1 MTKCEYCGEEIGL
14 LAVRYTWLDKENNR
28 AMHDKCYEEY
38 KIQNQGKIK
47 QVEEQRKL
55 ESGIIGRM
63 DFLTL
68 HGLTDQRY
76 NLIFTEKKLIGQYVG
91 GNTVAFLAGGMI
103 GVAIADSLQKK
114 KAMGMTEETNPEK
127 ILSSHKKNF
136 AIDYMDVAEIEL
148 KKKNLK
154 ILLNQKHEIV
164 GKKLFFIFQNDQHND
179 IESILMNIAPIKMMM
194 KY

>member
-55 ESGIIGRM
+55 ESGIIGRI

-76 NLIFTEKKLIGQYVG
+76 NLIFTEKKLIGQYIG
-91 GNTVAFLAGGMI
+91 GNTVAFLVGGMI
-103 GVAIADSLQKK
+103 GAAIADSLQKK
-114 KAMGMTEETNPEK
+114 KSIGMTEETNPEK

-136 AIDYMDVAEIEL
+136 TIDYMDIVEIEL

-164 GKKLFFIFQNDQHND
+164 GKKLFFIFPMDQHDN
-179 IESILMNIAPIKMMM
+179 IESILMKIAPIKMMM

>member
-1 MTKCEYCGEEIGL
+1 
-14 LAVRYTWLDKENNR
+14 
-28 AMHDKCYEEY
+28 
-38 KIQNQGKIK
+38 
-47 QVEEQRKL
+47 
-55 ESGIIGRM
+55 
-63 DFLTL
+63 LTL

-76 NLIFTEKKLIGQYVG
+76 NLIFTEKKLIGQYIG

-114 KAMGMTEETNPEK
+114 RATGMTEETNPEK
-127 ILSSHKKNF
+127 ILYSHKKNF
-136 AIDYMDVAEIEL
+136 AIDYMDIAEIEL

-164 GKKLFFIFQNDQHND
+164 GKKLFFIFPRDQLND
-179 IESILMNIAPIKMMM
+179 IESILMKIAPIRTMM